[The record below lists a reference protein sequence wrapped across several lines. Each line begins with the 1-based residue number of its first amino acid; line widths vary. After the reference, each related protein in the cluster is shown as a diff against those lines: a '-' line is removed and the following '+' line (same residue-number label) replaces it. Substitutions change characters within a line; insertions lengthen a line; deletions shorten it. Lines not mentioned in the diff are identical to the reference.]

1 MKTCGS
7 FKRVESLLHSHP
19 LDVLEKATALAKAGF
34 EIITITIKENN
45 IKQHSVCI
53 IKE

>member
-1 MKTCGS
+1 MKLLN
-7 FKRVESLLHSHP
+7 SLLISF
-19 LDVLEKATALAKAGF
+19 LAKAGF